1 MYQVSHEPFLVDSYG
16 AILFWQEHRGNLSGK
31 QADVSNS
38 LFLQSCMWEKFRG
51 HKDSMDHLLQPPI
64 NAGPKK
70 VKMAFR

>member
-1 MYQVSHEPFLVDSYG
+1 MNLSWWIPMELSCSG
-16 AILFWQEHRGNLSGK
+16 RNTGNLSGK

-38 LFLQSCMWEKFRG
+38 LFQQSCMWEKFRG
-51 HKDSMDHLLQPPI
+51 LKDSMDHLLQLPI